1 MENPMLIQRNYK
13 LCEALSRIQLQII
26 TFGHVVLDE
35 CLRKPVRS
43 CPFSR
48 VYLILSGSFA
58 VETAEGERFGLKEGE
73 AYLIP
78 AGARFEYICEEK
90 TEYIFFHIKW
100 CGFDQLDLLRRCRH
114 EVCSLGEADWM
125 QAALMALQ
133 KESQDPVDGIWLKT
147 EIERLILGCVERY
160 DIDLTEPKY
169 SECTKRAI
177 TYIQKNL
184 SMELQIDEIA
194 DAAMVAR
201 STITRFFRN
210 EVNYSI
216 LEYRYELI
224 WVEACRLLSNGQT
237 SVLKISEILGFS
249 EQGFF
254 SRQFFERFKIRPGR
268 FRALPLI

>member
-1 MENPMLIQRNYK
+1 MLIQRNYK
-13 LCEALSRIQLQII
+13 LCEALNKIQLQII
-26 TFGHVVLDE
+26 TFGHVILDE
-35 CLRKPVRS
+35 YLRKQVVN

-58 VETAEGERFGLKEGE
+58 VETADGTRFDLKAGE

-78 AGARFEYICEEK
+78 ARARFEYVCEEK
-90 TEYIFFHIKW
+90 VEYIFFHVKW
-100 CGFDQLDLLRRCRH
+100 CGFDHLDLLRRCQH
-114 EVCSLGEADWM
+114 VVCDLGKVDWM
-125 QAALMALQ
+125 QAALLMLQ
-133 KESQDPVDGIWLKT
+133 KESQDPIDGIWLKT
-147 EIERLILGCVERY
+147 EIERVILDCVERNN
-160 DIDLTEPKY
+160 IDLTEPKY

-177 TYIQKNL
+177 AYIQQNL
-184 SMELQIDEIA
+184 SMELQIDAIA

-237 SVLKISEILGFS
+237 SVLKISEMLGFS

-254 SRQFFERFKIRPGR
+254 SRQFNERFKTRPGR
-268 FRALPLI
+268 FRALPLV